1 MSSEKLYE
9 ASFYCTLL
17 ISASSQ
23 REAIVKVKDMA
34 QRNHLKI
41 ESGVS
46 ERLQVYRHRPN
57 GMLRRG
63 PRFSPAERGL
73 KMLMEI
79 ADDAAAN
86 TQEVGSND

>member
-1 MSSEKLYE
+1 MSKSGEKLYQ

-17 ISASSQ
+17 LSASSQ
-23 REAIVKVKDMA
+23 REAVAKVKSLA

-41 ESGVS
+41 EGGSS

-63 PRFSPAERGL
+63 PRFSPIEKRLKGL
-73 KMLMEI
+73 LEFV
-79 ADDAAAN
+79 DGG
-86 TQEVGSND
+86 TSNGE